1 MARVQNDKHFNNLQ
15 FQTKMRAF
23 SEALEHTQ
31 GHTPLDLS
39 YKGDARIM
47 NVLTAKASQING
59 KHGDIKYA
67 GYGAHS
73 RPYLNYDAPIDPT
86 ILNSVR
92 NKLVDVSGLLIP
104 NHNLKK
110 NTNINMTQRPFK
122 PVGVVL

>member
-1 MARVQNDKHFNNLQ
+1 
-15 FQTKMRAF
+15 MRAF

-47 NVLTAKASQING
+47 NVLTAKAAQING
-59 KHGDIKYA
+59 KHADIKYF
-67 GYGAHS
+67 GSEKHS

-104 NHNLKK
+104 NYKLRPKS
-110 NTNINMTQRPFK
+110 NTNITQRPLK
-122 PVGVVL
+122 PIGIVL

>member
-1 MARVQNDKHFNNLQ
+1 MAKIEGAKGFNNLL
-15 FQTKMRAF
+15 FQTNKR
-23 SEALEHTQ
+23 SITEKREHMG
-31 GHTPLDLS
+31 GHIPLDLS
-39 YKGDARIM
+39 YKGNATIM

-59 KHGDIKYA
+59 KHGDIKYF
-67 GYGAHS
+67 GSEKHS

-86 ILNSVR
+86 ILNAVR

-122 PVGVVL
+122 SVGIVL